1 MQWCADTDVARV
13 NRLLEETSAT
23 TIMLE
28 ISLMWNYY
36 SENFKIHTCDVILLF
51 KMNIFLRIYI
61 YVYIFFQ

>member
-13 NRLLEETSAT
+13 NLLLEETSAT